1 MCLLDVTNDMIS
13 HMLSNADF
21 DAKCYSMNKQS
32 VSKAGS
38 TRGPAEH
45 AVRDQIVE
53 AAHEYFAHYG
63 YAKTTVSDLAR
74 AIGFSKAYIYRF
86 FESKQAIGE
95 AICGACSDALYGRVR
110 EAVEQGQDAT
120 DKLRRF
126 AKTVT
131 SAGVELLFS
140 DRKLHEIAANASK
153 ERWAV
158 TRVYGERL
166 QRLIEDILKE
176 GRESGEF
183 ERKTPL
189 DETRR
194 AIFYALLPFID
205 PVFLEHSLDLLPDAQ
220 TEVTNL
226 ILRSLAP

>member
-1 MCLLDVTNDMIS
+1 MDM
-13 HMLSNADF
+13 NTP
-21 DAKCYSMNKQS
+21 K
-32 VSKAGS
+32 KA
-38 TRGPAEH
+38 TIARGPADH
-45 AVRDQIVE
+45 SVREQIIA

-74 AIGFSKAYIYRF
+74 KIGFSKAYIYRF

-95 AICGACSDALYGRVR
+95 AICGVCSDTIFNRVR
-110 EAVEQGQDAT
+110 ESVEQGQDAT

-131 SAGVELLFS
+131 SAGTELLFS
-140 DRKLHEIAANASK
+140 DRKLHEIAAHASK
-153 ERWAV
+153 EKWVV
-158 TRVYGERL
+158 TQVYSERL

-176 GRESGEF
+176 GRERGEF

>member
-1 MCLLDVTNDMIS
+1 MSMQTT
-13 HMLSNADF
+13 
-21 DAKCYSMNKQS
+21 AKIPP
-32 VSKAGS
+32 

-45 AVRDQIVE
+45 SVRDQIVK

-95 AICGACSDALYGRVR
+95 AITADCLDQLFDQVR
-110 EAVEQGQDAT
+110 ESVEQGQDAT

-131 SAGVELLFS
+131 TAGTELFFN
-140 DRKLHEIAANASK
+140 DRKIYEIAAHAASEDWAPTNAY
-153 ERWAV
+153 R
-158 TRVYGERL
+158 ERL
-166 QRLIEDILKE
+166 ERLLEDILKQ

-194 AIFYALLPFID
+194 AAFYALMPYIN
-205 PVFLEHSLDLLPDAQ
+205 PIFLEQTLDLLPDAQ
-220 TEVTNL
+220 LEVTSL

>member
-1 MCLLDVTNDMIS
+1 
-13 HMLSNADF
+13 
-21 DAKCYSMNKQS
+21 MNEQS
-32 VSKAGS
+32 VSKAAA
-38 TRGPAEH
+38 TRGPTEH
-45 AVRDQIVE
+45 AVRDQIVK

-74 AIGFSKAYIYRF
+74 TIGFSKAYIYRF

-95 AICGACSDALYGRVR
+95 AICGACCDTLYERVR

-126 AKTVT
+126 AKAVT
-131 SAGVELLFS
+131 SAGMELLFS
-140 DRKLHEIAANASK
+140 DRKLHEIAAHASK
-153 ERWAV
+153 EKWVA
-158 TRVYGERL
+158 TQVYSERL

-194 AIFYALLPFID
+194 AIFYALLPFIN
-205 PVFLEHSLDLLPDAQ
+205 PVFLEHSVDLLPDAQ
-220 TEVTNL
+220 IEVTSL

>member
-1 MCLLDVTNDMIS
+1 MS
-13 HMLSNADF
+13 
-21 DAKCYSMNKQS
+21 KQS
-32 VSKAGS
+32 IAKSAPA
-38 TRGPAEH
+38 RGPAEH
-45 AVRDQIVE
+45 SVRDQIVE

-95 AICGACSDALYGRVR
+95 AIVGECLDEILAKVR
-110 EAVEQGQDAT
+110 EAVDSGTDSI
-120 DKLRRF
+120 DKLRKL

-131 SAGVELLFS
+131 SASIDLAFN
-140 DRKLHEIAANASK
+140 DRKIYEVAANASS
-153 ERWAV
+153 ENWAPV
-158 TRVYGERL
+158 QAYVERL
-166 QRLIEDILKE
+166 QAILEDILKE
-176 GRESGEF
+176 GRESGQF
-183 ERKTPL
+183 ERKTPI

-194 AIFYALLPFID
+194 AIYYALLPFVD
-205 PVFLEHSLDLLPDAQ
+205 PVYLQRTIDLLPDAQ